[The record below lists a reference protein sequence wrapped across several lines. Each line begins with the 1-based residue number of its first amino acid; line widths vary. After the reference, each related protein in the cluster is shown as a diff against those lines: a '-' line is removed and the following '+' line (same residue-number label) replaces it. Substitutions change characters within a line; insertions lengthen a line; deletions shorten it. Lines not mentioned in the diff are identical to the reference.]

1 LGAGAHSHIAGERWW
16 NLKHP
21 KSYIDTLEASNSPSA
36 GSEILSE
43 ADKEIESVM
52 LRIRMREGLALA
64 ELTDSQRVAL
74 DSFYQR
80 GLFIAEAWH
89 DGRGVLSLEGRLLA
103 DQIVREVLS
112 H

>member
-1 LGAGAHSHIAGERWW
+1 
-16 NLKHP
+16 
-21 KSYIDTLEASNSPSA
+21 
-36 GSEILSE
+36 
-43 ADKEIESVM
+43 
-52 LRIRMREGLALA
+52 MREGLALA